1 MEALDLSG
9 AVLDVTKLSKPP
21 LPPSHPAPLA
31 EALPRVRASDVP
43 GHAAT
48 KTSTRQRSDPCRS
61 PSRAA
66 AHTEKSLFILMLL
79 FMFMYLLFL
88 CEAWRM
94 TLAGLE
100 PAIFGS
106 EDQRLIH

>member
-1 MEALDLSG
+1 MQQQ
-9 AVLDVTKLSKPP
+9 K
-21 LPPSHPAPLA
+21 
-31 EALPRVRASDVP
+31 RARGSEVIR
-43 GHAAT
+43 A
-48 KTSTRQRSDPCRS
+48 DP